1 MLRQNEQTLRGRPN
15 HIAVPVRIFASGRVS
30 RTPAPYQ
37 SRVSC
42 PARILAM
49 KPCKRMKW
57 PLQQY
62 CITWGKGPREHLH
75 SRHSTS
81 GQSPGKPCCVPT
93 LLLRIKATSW
103 SVLLRVFSSAWAPD
117 LAGFNTRAEGSL
129 RSLDEGSAQS

>member
-1 MLRQNEQTLRGRPN
+1 
-15 HIAVPVRIFASGRVS
+15 
-30 RTPAPYQ
+30 
-37 SRVSC
+37 
-42 PARILAM
+42 M

-62 CITWGKGPREHLH
+62 CITWGKDPQEHWH

-93 LLLRIKATSW
+93 LLLRIKAK
-103 SVLLRVFSSAWAPD
+103 SVLLLVFSSAWYPD

-129 RSLDEGSAQS
+129 RALEERSVQS